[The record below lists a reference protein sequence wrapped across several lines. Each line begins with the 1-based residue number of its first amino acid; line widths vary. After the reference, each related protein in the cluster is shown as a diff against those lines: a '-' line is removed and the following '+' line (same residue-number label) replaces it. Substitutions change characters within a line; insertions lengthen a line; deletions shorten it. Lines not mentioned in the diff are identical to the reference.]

1 VSEEEKDQSED
12 LPLGELQDQLSTT
25 QHSVTIGQQEIHYT
39 VTAGTIVLKEE
50 QEKDSKTDGEKA
62 KASVFFVAYTLE
74 NVIGRLAVSPT
85 SSSI

>member
-50 QEKDSKTDGEKA
+50 QEKDSKSDGEKA
-62 KASVFFVAYTLE
+62 KASVFFVAYMLDDVGDTAKRP
-74 NVIGRLAVSPT
+74 IT
-85 SSSI
+85 FSSV